1 VNGGL
6 RQRRQA
12 GVTLAEFAIV
22 FPIFVT
28 VTFAMI
34 EFGVAFNA
42 VLGIN
47 HASQAASLVAAEAG
61 NEADADC
68 LILARIE
75 QDLQPP
81 LDKRNI
87 AEVDIVRMSDT
98 GQSPVAENVYVRSG
112 VKNCGGYTVPYN
124 ATAVG
129 YPENQRC
136 NILAGCPT
144 LSPPRSTVDK
154 IGVEITYRHNPVTP
168 MRQLLSFIG
177 GSGSSG
183 YSWTFSRLNVS
194 RMEPVL

>member
-22 FPIFVT
+22 FPIFIT

-47 HASQAASLVAAEAG
+47 HASQTASLVAAEAG

-81 LDKRNI
+81 LDKHNI
-87 AEVDIVRMSDT
+87 VEVDIMRMSDS
-98 GQSPVAENVYVRSG
+98 GQNMLAEDAYVRSG
-112 VKNCGGYTVPYN
+112 VKNCGSYNVPYS
-124 ATAVG
+124 ATTVG
-129 YPENQRC
+129 YPESQRC
-136 NILAGCPT
+136 NVLVGCPT

-154 IGVEITYRHNPVTP
+154 IGVQITYRHDPVTP
-168 MRQLLSFIG
+168 MRQLLSFVG

>member
-1 VNGGL
+1 VDGGL
-6 RQRRQA
+6 RRRRQA

-42 VLGIN
+42 VLSIN
-47 HASQAASLVAAEAG
+47 HASQTAALLAAQAG

-68 LILARIE
+68 LVLSRIE
-75 QDLQPP
+75 NDLQPP
-81 LDKRNI
+81 IDKRNVV
-87 AEVDIVRMSDT
+87 EVDIVRTGDT
-98 GQSPVAENVYVRSG
+98 GQGTLAENTYVRSG
-112 VKNCGGYTVPYN
+112 SKDCGTYTVPYT
-124 ATAVG
+124 ATRVN

-144 LSPPRSTVDK
+144 LSPPRSTVDE
-154 IGVEITYRHNPVTP
+154 IAVEITYRHDPVTP

-177 GSGSSG
+177 GNGSTG
-183 YSWTFSRLNVS
+183 YSWTFTRRNVS